1 MVKQFG
7 QEILLENKEINRPK
21 LAQIIF
27 SDNQKREELNK
38 ITCAHIAK
46 KIKEEAKEEKRLE
59 KLKMEARL
67 MQLREENEKEF

>member
-1 MVKQFG
+1 MVKELSKYEEPYYKEIVKQFG
-7 QEILLENKEINRPK
+7 QEILLENKEINRPQ

-46 KIKEEAKEEKRLE
+46 KIKEETKKKPKE
-59 KLKMEARL
+59 
-67 MQLREENEKEF
+67 

>member
-7 QEILLENKEINRPK
+7 QEILLESKEINRPQ

-38 ITCAHIAK
+38 ITFAHITK
-46 KIKEEAKEEKRLE
+46 KIKEEAKE
-59 KLKMEARL
+59 
-67 MQLREENEKEF
+67 